1 MTKHPKKASTYDDLL
16 DAAADV
22 AGNLLAYD
30 SYRGS
35 PRTALAALRKRR
47 PGFSATQY
55 QNALDA
61 GIAAFDSAQAVV
73 KTYLSAIHA
82 PGGTRRELVEACAR
96 ELARLHP
103 NFPAG
108 TYEWLVSWV
117 YLYFHEM

>member
-1 MTKHPKKASTYDDLL
+1 VTKHPKSLSAYDDLL

-22 AGNLLAYD
+22 AGNLLAYG

-35 PRTALAALRKRR
+35 PRIALAALRRRR
-47 PGFSATQY
+47 PGFSAAQY

-61 GIAAFDSAQAVV
+61 GIAAFDSARAVV
-73 KTYLSAIHA
+73 KEYLSAIQA
-82 PGGTRRELVEACAR
+82 PGGTRPELVEACAR
-96 ELARLHP
+96 ELAQLRP
-103 NFPAG
+103 GFPAG